1 MKILNKKDIFK
12 FLKLHKIKRDDLVLI
27 HGNASI
33 FTQVIGDSKN
43 KKISNFWIF
52 LREYFN
58 KKGTVIVPSF
68 TYCLTD
74 NKVYNPK
81 KTAGKIGLFS
91 ESFRKL
97 KFTKRTNHPIFSC
110 AIYGKKYKYF
120 DQAKITT
127 CFGSDSIFERFL
139 KLNGTIVCIGCS
151 LDRITFTH
159 YAEEIFKVNYRY
171 HKNFKIYLTKKKKY
185 IDIDYYVRKLTQNS
199 RIDLSKLNKYLIT
212 KKRIK
217 EINFGRYKLIT
228 VKSKD
233 FFKSCLELLSKNK
246 NSLVKKNNQNL

>member
-1 MKILNKKDIFK
+1 MEAKHIKKA
-12 FLKLHKIKRDDLVLI
+12 FLKCGIKPGDSLFI
-27 HGNASI
+27 HGDAGAVAQIKVKSR
-33 FTQVIGDSKN
+33 N
-43 KKISNFWIF
+43 KINYFFKY
-52 LREYFN
+52 LKEYVGREGN
-58 KKGTVIVPSF
+58 IIIPTF
-68 TYCLTD
+68 TYSACKEKKFD
-74 NKVYNPK
+74 INKNISE
-81 KTAGKIGLFS
+81 TGLFS
-91 ESFRKL
+91 EIFRNQKY
-97 KFTKRTNHPIFSC
+97 TKRTNHPIFSC